1 MPQESFTVYVVDDDD
16 SVRKALKR
24 LLGSMGYHTVTFES
38 AEDLLNSNAVID
50 DGCLVLD
57 ILLPAM
63 TGLELQEMLASRGVK
78 CPVVFITAHE
88 NAQWEKRAREAGA
101 LAYLRKPFGE
111 QELLNAIRV
120 AFENRV

>member
-1 MPQESFTVYVVDDDD
+1 MPQESFTVYVVDDDE

-24 LLGSMGYHTVTFES
+24 LLGSMGYRTVTFES
-38 AEDLLNSNAVID
+38 AEDLLDSNVVID
-50 DGCLVLD
+50 DGCLILD

-78 CPVVFITAHE
+78 CPVVFITAHD
-88 NAQWEKRAREAGA
+88 NPHWEKSAREAGA

-111 QELLNAIRV
+111 QELLDAIRL